1 MKTILAWVK
10 KVHWP
15 SLAIVIYLAVGAIA
29 LFYWI
34 LMELISIF
42 DAMNFR

>member
-15 SLAIVIYLAVGAIA
+15 SLAIATYVVVACVA
-29 LFYWI
+29 LFYW
-34 LMELISIF
+34 LLTALIDLFNAI
-42 DAMNFR
+42 NFW